1 MHQRKDGTWE
11 SPAVIR
17 VSPDLSLP
25 RLIFDRAQ
33 RDPHQIIAERRVTG
47 VQWHEVEAEEFVAD
61 VRDLA
66 RGFYALGVRPGD
78 RVAILAATS
87 YEWAAFDSAVLALGG
102 VSVPIYESD
111 SAAQIQHILGDAG
124 ISVVITQTAQQ
135 ADLVNSVRTDSV
147 RDILSL
153 DRGAQRALSE
163 MGSEVPPEIVD
174 QLIDQITL
182 DDTATIIYTSGTTG
196 LPKGVVL
203 THGNFVNSLM
213 QNYDI
218 LPGLINDRNSR
229 TLLFLPVA
237 HVLARFVMYCILVGE
252 GRLGFSPD
260 VRHLVQ
266 DIEIFQPTMMLAVPR
281 VLEKVY
287 NTASQAAGKGMK
299 KTIFS
304 WSAKQARKMSEATA
318 YPYPG
323 QSAKA
328 PAHPAGLTRE
338 PVDPKTSEGPTFG
351 TKMSIRVA
359 DALVLRKIRQILSP
373 NLETIICG
381 GAPLSSDLAN
391 FYRGIGITLLQ
402 GYGLSETT
410 GPITVELPSDNP
422 PDSVGYLWPGN
433 ELKLAEDG
441 ELLLRGNSIS
451 PGYHNLPAANAET
464 FADGWFHTGDLAEV
478 DPEGRVRITGRK
490 KELIV
495 TAGGKNV
502 SPEILQENL
511 SSHPLIGHVIVVGDG
526 RPYIA
531 AMITLDSEMLPIW
544 LRNKGLKVVSPARAA
559 QLKEVRESLEK
570 AMKRAN
576 QQVSR
581 AESIRRYRIV
591 NADFTVDNGYLT
603 PSLKLKRHRVL
614 KDFEELINELYS
626 FSEAELDAAAGGSV
640 EPSAAKPSEENGNG
654 GTESQTQALRGE
666 VNALRDEVAA
676 LHHERTTLHET
687 EVQLQQQTD
696 SLKDAAEKL
705 AAANTDK
712 REE

>member
-124 ISVVITQTAQQ
+124 ISIVITQTAQQ

-163 MGSEVPPEIVD
+163 MASEVPPEIVD

-287 NTASQAAGKGMK
+287 NTASQTAGKGMK

-318 YPYPG
+318 YPHPG

-373 NLETIICG
+373 NLDTIICG

-410 GPITVELPSDNP
+410 GPITVELPFDNP

-502 SPEILQENL
+502 SPEILQDNL

-531 AMITLDSEMLPIW
+531 ALITLDSEMLPIW
-544 LRNKGLKVVSPARAA
+544 LRNKGLRVVSPARAA

-640 EPSAAKPSEENGNG
+640 EPSAAKPGEEHGNG
-654 GTESQTQALRGE
+654 GTESQTQDLRGE

-712 REE
+712 QEE

>member
-304 WSAKQARKMSEATA
+304 WSAK
-318 YPYPG
+318 
-323 QSAKA
+323 
-328 PAHPAGLTRE
+328 
-338 PVDPKTSEGPTFG
+338 
-351 TKMSIRVA
+351 
-359 DALVLRKIRQILSP
+359 
-373 NLETIICG
+373 
-381 GAPLSSDLAN
+381 
-391 FYRGIGITLLQ
+391 
-402 GYGLSETT
+402 
-410 GPITVELPSDNP
+410 
-422 PDSVGYLWPGN
+422 SV
-433 ELKLAEDG
+433 
-441 ELLLRGNSIS
+441 
-451 PGYHNLPAANAET
+451 
-464 FADGWFHTGDLAEV
+464 V
-478 DPEGRVRITGRK
+478 
-490 KELIV
+490 
-495 TAGGKNV
+495 
-502 SPEILQENL
+502 
-511 SSHPLIGHVIVVGDG
+511 
-526 RPYIA
+526 
-531 AMITLDSEMLPIW
+531 
-544 LRNKGLKVVSPARAA
+544 
-559 QLKEVRESLEK
+559 
-570 AMKRAN
+570 
-576 QQVSR
+576 
-581 AESIRRYRIV
+581 
-591 NADFTVDNGYLT
+591 
-603 PSLKLKRHRVL
+603 
-614 KDFEELINELYS
+614 
-626 FSEAELDAAAGGSV
+626 
-640 EPSAAKPSEENGNG
+640 
-654 GTESQTQALRGE
+654 
-666 VNALRDEVAA
+666 
-676 LHHERTTLHET
+676 
-687 EVQLQQQTD
+687 
-696 SLKDAAEKL
+696 
-705 AAANTDK
+705 
-712 REE
+712 

>member
-287 NTASQAAGKGMK
+287 NTASQTAGKGMK

-318 YPYPG
+318 YPHPG

-531 AMITLDSEMLPIW
+531 ALITLDSEMLPIW

-591 NADFTVDNGYLT
+591 NADFTVENGYLT

-654 GTESQTQALRGE
+654 GTESQTQDLRGE

>member
-287 NTASQAAGKGMK
+287 NTASQTAGKGMK

-373 NLETIICG
+373 NLATIICG

-591 NADFTVDNGYLT
+591 NADFTVENGYLT

-640 EPSAAKPSEENGNG
+640 EPSAAKPGEENGNG